1 MKSFIE
7 TQFPVSKLS
16 KECYK
21 ERKAGSGQ
29 TLTKLGKWWG
39 RKPLILA
46 RASILGL
53 LMPASDDPVKDRE
66 IFLKVLAMDNEGL
79 WTRKNKSGVTKPKFA
94 QLSYDDKM
102 KYCDLAEKVSD
113 LSDEVWAD
121 INVHLNTNVHCI
133 EDLITELGIREY
145 GHTPRVGDC
154 FCGGGSIPFEA
165 ASLGCD
171 AYGSDL
177 NPAGMLLS
185 WASVNLM
192 GQSPET
198 IEQLCA
204 TQQKIYDD
212 VLKQVEEWGIE
223 KNEHGQQADMYLY
236 CMETTCPECG
246 WKVPL
251 APSWII
257 GDQSKVVGH
266 LIPDEINKQFDIQ
279 IISGATP
286 EEIKTAND
294 MATIKNSKMVCPNPK
309 CAAHAMPIPITT
321 LRINKMR
328 KWEKKEIVPRAE
340 DLFQERLYCIRWVN
354 KDSRREFK
362 APDEADLKREQKV
375 LDLLSERI
383 NEWQTKGYVPEG
395 SITPG
400 ENTNQPIRD
409 RGWTH
414 WHHLFNPRQ
423 LLIHGLFNFHIF
435 EDNLSTPEKCAGIL
449 GIWKCT
455 DHNSKLTRW
464 ESARENGV
472 NTFSNQALNPL
483 YNYITKSTVTL
494 HSNWLLKLESHN
506 LNPNHQLIPLN
517 ATQVTTDNDL
527 WITDPPY
534 ADAVNYHEI
543 SEYFLA
549 WHNKKISNLVPGW
562 YSDTKRALTIK
573 GSTSYFID
581 GMVKIYT
588 NLTKHMPDN
597 GAQIVMFTHQDPEVW
612 ANLAIILWAS
622 GLQVTAAW
630 CVATETDSAM
640 KAGNYVKGTVLL
652 VLRKQTSNE
661 VVFLDDIGEQ
671 VEDEVRRQID
681 TMKQLDDKED
691 PNFKD
696 KDYQLA
702 SYAAVLRV
710 VTRYKAIEEI
720 NLPKELI
727 RIKNGEKNGPVT
739 ELIRR
744 AIEISCLYLIP
755 PNISKPIWKSL
766 NPVERFYF
774 KGLDTEAKGEHQI
787 SSYQEFARGFGVNE
801 YVKLMSS
808 TKANQTR
815 LRTASEFEKDI
826 PKEHGFDTSLTRHI
840 LFAVRETVN
849 EDNTTAGKLYLRT
862 EVGSMYWDKK
872 DTTVAL
878 LNYLA
883 SLSANSEMSKHWEAD
898 SYAAKL
904 LAGAIENDHV

>member
-7 TQFPVSKLS
+7 TQFPISKLS

-29 TLTKLGKWWG
+29 TLTKLGRWWG

-46 RASILGL
+46 RSSILGL
-53 LMPASDDPVKDRE
+53 LMPASNDPVKDRE
-66 IFLKVLAMDNEGL
+66 IFLKILAMDNRGL
-79 WTRKNKSGVTKPKFA
+79 WARKNKSSITESEFTK
-94 QLSYDDKM
+94 LSYDDKL
-102 KYCDLAEKVSD
+102 KYCGLAEKVPD
-113 LSDEVWAD
+113 LSDEAWAD
-121 INVHLNTNVHCI
+121 INSHLNTNVHCI
-133 EDLITELGIREY
+133 EDLITELGTREY

-154 FCGGGSIPFEA
+154 FCGGGSVPFEA
-165 ASLGCD
+165 ASLGCE

-198 IEQLCA
+198 IEQLCV
-204 TQQKIYDD
+204 TQKRIYNE

-246 WKVPL
+246 WKIPL
-251 APSWII
+251 APSWMI
-257 GDQSKVVGH
+257 GKISQIVSH
-266 LIPDEINKQFDIQ
+266 LIPDEANRRFDIQ

-286 EEIKTAND
+286 DEIKTAND
-294 MATIKNSKMVCPNPK
+294 MTTIKNSKMVCPNPK

-321 LRINKMR
+321 LRNNKMR
-328 KWEKKEIVPRAE
+328 IWCKKDIVPLTV
-340 DLFQERLYCIRWVN
+340 DLFQERLYCIRWAN
-354 KDSRREFK
+354 KDGKREFK
-362 APDEADLKREQKV
+362 APDETDLKREQKV

-383 NEWQTKGYVPEG
+383 DEWQIKGYVPES

-423 LLIHGLFNFHIF
+423 LLINGLFNSLIF
-435 EDNLSTPEKCAGIL
+435 EGNLNTFEKCAGIL
-449 GIWKCT
+449 GLWKCT
-455 DHNSKLTRW
+455 DYNSKLARW
-464 ESARENGV
+464 NPAYEKGS
-472 NTFSNQALNPL
+472 NTFSNQVLNPL
-483 YNYITKSTVTL
+483 YNYIVKSSSAL
-494 HSNWLLKLESHN
+494 HSNWLLDLSSRN
-506 LNPNHQLIPLN
+506 LNPNHQFIPLN
-517 ATQVTTDNDL
+517 ATQITTDNDL

-549 WHNKKISNLVPGW
+549 WHDKKINTLVPDW
-562 YSDTKRALTIK
+562 YSDTKRALAIQ
-573 GSTSYFID
+573 GRDGNFID

-588 NLTKHMPDN
+588 NLTKHMPHN
-597 GAQIVMFTHQDPEVW
+597 GAQIVMFTHTNPEVW

-652 VLRKQTSNE
+652 VLRKQTSDK
-661 VVFLDDIGEQ
+661 VVFLDDITEQ
-671 VEDEVRRQID
+671 VEDEVRCQLD
-681 TMKQLDDKED
+681 NMKQLDDKED

-696 KDYQLA
+696 ADYQLA

-710 VTRYKAIEEI
+710 ITKYKAIEEI

-727 RIKNGEKNGPVT
+727 RIKNGEKSGPVT
-739 ELIRR
+739 ELIKR
-744 AIEISCLYLIP
+744 ANKIPCRYLIP
-755 PNISKPIWKSL
+755 PNIPEQTWNTL

-774 KGLDTEAKGEHQI
+774 KGLDTEAKGEHHI
-787 SSYQEFARGFGVNE
+787 SSYQEFARGFGVRE
-801 YVKLMSS
+801 YARLMSS

-815 LRTASEFEKDI
+815 FRTASEFEKDI
-826 PKEHGFDTSLTRHI
+826 PKEQGFDTSLTRHI

-849 EDNTTAGKLYLRT
+849 EDNTTAGKLYLKT

-872 DTTVAL
+872 DNMVAL